1 MQLNDLPSRRAEA
14 WKWTDLRAAMSDSE
28 EALSGSGPMAPLG
41 PIATLAELFGDG
53 PSELVIETK
62 GETFENRQED
72 GDAGQYGKII
82 ARAGSEATLVER
94 IGVTGV
100 GMRNILPVFTEIEV
114 EPGAKLTRIVV
125 QENAVPV
132 GEASAAIVLNET
144 VVKLGKGAS
153 YRQFILGEGS
163 KLTRIETS
171 IVTAGEGAEIE
182 LNGVYLAG
190 AKRHVDLTSRVT
202 HGAAGGVTRQLVRGV
217 ARKGGRGVFQGR
229 FLVERAAQKTDA
241 RMAHNALL
249 LEEGAE
255 VFAKPEL
262 EIYAD
267 DVACAHGN
275 TAGRLDEDAVFYLR
289 QRGLPEVDARA
300 MITRAFLME
309 ALPEWLADVRAEV
322 ETRID
327 AWLGTSG
334 AGTGA

>member
-1 MQLNDLPSRRAEA
+1 MNLADLPSRRAEA
-14 WKWTDLRAAMSDSE
+14 WKWTDLRAAIAND
-28 EALSGSGPMAPLG
+28 EAALTGSGPMAALG
-41 PIATLAELFGDG
+41 PIATLAEQFGEG
-53 PSELVIETK
+53 PSELIIETK
-62 GETFENRQED
+62 GEIFENRQED
-72 GDAGQYGKII
+72 GDPGQYGKIV
-82 ARAGSEATLVER
+82 ARSGSEATLIER

-100 GMRNILPVFTEIEV
+100 GLRNILPAFTEIEV

-125 QENAVPV
+125 QDNAVPT
-132 GEASAAIVLNET
+132 GEASAAVVLNE
-144 VVKLGKGAS
+144 VVVRLGKGAS
-153 YRQFILGEGS
+153 YRQFVLGEGA
-163 KLTRIETS
+163 KLARIETS

-182 LNGVYLAG
+182 LNGVYLAS
-190 AKRHVDLTSRVT
+190 AKRHIDLTSRVS
-202 HGAAGGVTRQLVRGV
+202 HGAPGGTTRQLVRGV

-275 TAGRLDEDAVFYLR
+275 TAGQLDEDAVFYLR

-309 ALPEWLADVRAEV
+309 ALPEWLGDVRSEV
-322 ETRID
+322 EARID
-327 AWLGTSG
+327 LWLGG
-334 AGTGA
+334 GK